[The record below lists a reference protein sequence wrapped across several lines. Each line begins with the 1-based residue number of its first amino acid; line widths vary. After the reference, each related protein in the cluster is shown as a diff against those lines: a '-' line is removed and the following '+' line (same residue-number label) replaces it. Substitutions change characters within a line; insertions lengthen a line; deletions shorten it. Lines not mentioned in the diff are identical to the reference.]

1 MNRGPAG
8 IAIEYF
14 MRQVP
19 AVGATAIVVLFLF
32 LFFYAGVAPAPSSS
46 PGPLDRTRFITN
58 EEERIRAG
66 LRDPESARF
75 RNESISTSR
84 TGATLCGQVNS
95 KNAVGGY
102 EGFQRFISGQ
112 TPPLIEGTIGP
123 DEMNRQWTKLC
134 GREQ

>member
-8 IAIEYF
+8 IAIEYL

-19 AVGATAIVVLFLF
+19 VVAATVIVALFLF
-32 LFFYAGVAPAPSSS
+32 LFFYARVAPAPSSS
-46 PGPLDRTRFITN
+46 PGPLDRTRFIAD

-84 TGATLCGQVNS
+84 AGATLCGQVNS
-95 KNAVGGY
+95 KNALGGY

-123 DEMNRQWTKLC
+123 DEMNRQWAKLC